1 MQYVIVYTCTAV
13 HFDLLTT
20 NTNLAL
26 WSWLPFLWQQ
36 FQDQGVYLISLFVSN
51 VFESMVLRKQM
62 TPNNVISH
70 VYIFQWSMTLVY
82 NAVCHSIYM
91 YST

>member
-1 MQYVIVYTCTAV
+1 MRNNIVWFYLFPV

-36 FQDQGVYLISLFVSN
+36 FQDRGVYLISLFVSN
-51 VFESMVLRKQM
+51 VFESMVL
-62 TPNNVISH
+62 
-70 VYIFQWSMTLVY
+70 
-82 NAVCHSIYM
+82 IY
-91 YST
+91 